1 MSANKSDLNKKCS
14 ETSGKWRK
22 NRKGNM
28 LTLRFFFTQV
38 AIGLSDDKIYGVT
51 EKVIYRYK

>member
-1 MSANKSDLNKKCS
+1 MAEK
-14 ETSGKWRK
+14 GKMK
-22 NRKGNM
+22 HAD
-28 LTLRFFFTQV
+28 FEVFFTQV

>member
-1 MSANKSDLNKKCS
+1 
-14 ETSGKWRK
+14 
-22 NRKGNM
+22 M